1 MTLKARNNLTL
12 TFSTLF
18 LAICSAA
25 LLYYLYKLNI
35 IINAKPHFSYEF
47 PRGNFSFWTNN
58 VWVLFFEALAMA
70 IYIPAAAFYA
80 YARFE
85 KTPSNEIAYFIL
97 FLMGCVPELLRPC
110 IPLEI
115 SRDTFSSFLVIVGK
129 ALFWGRT
136 LSFTSLFAASLI
148 LDSKKNLNAERHF
161 VVMLIF
167 SLAIA
172 SSIPVNTT
180 KILPAFN
187 IQIGWH
193 LFAALYYALT
203 ALLSLISYAINA
215 RINENPLYLRLGLD
229 VMCVMAGL
237 LTLNGAAIL
246 ATAIPGT
253 FLLFF
258 GTFRYFN
265 NLHKLYY

>member
-1 MTLKARNNLTL
+1 MTLI
-12 TFSTLF
+12 FSTIF
-18 LAICSAA
+18 LAICSAS
-25 LLYYLYKLNI
+25 LLYYLYKLN
-35 IINAKPHFSYEF
+35 FSYEF
-47 PRGNFSFWTNN
+47 SKDGFSFWSNN
-58 VWVLFFEALAMA
+58 VWVLFFETLAM
-70 IYIPAAAFYA
+70 IVYIPTAAFYA

-97 FLMGCVPELLRPC
+97 FLLGCVPELLRPC

-115 SRDTFSSFLVIVGK
+115 AGATFSNLLVIIGK

-136 LSFTSLFAASLI
+136 LSFTSLFVASLI
-148 LDSKKNLNAERHF
+148 LDSEKNLNAERHF

-167 SLAIA
+167 SLALA
-172 SSIPVNTT
+172 SAISVNTT
-180 KILPAFN
+180 KIPPTYN
-187 IQIGWH
+187 IQIGWP

-203 ALLSLISYAINA
+203 ALLSLISYAVNA
-215 RINENPLYLRLGLD
+215 RTNENPLYLRLGLD
-229 VMCVMAGL
+229 VLCVMAGL
-237 LTLNGAAIL
+237 LALSGAAIL
-246 ATAIPGT
+246 AAAIPGT